1 MRTMNVPISLK
12 ERQRHERE
20 ILILQAAEEAFS
32 EKGYY
37 ETSMDEIAARVGVA
51 KGTVYVHFSCKE
63 ALIVAIFT
71 RDMELFVKEI
81 EGVVALESTARTKL
95 QLLLNIMLSRLR
107 HKRSHCFTSIYNGV
121 DMLRLLSEKR
131 SDMHALWGHLATKIA
146 LILEEGKAAGELNPA
161 LPTKVMLLAFFSLL
175 SPHVSEHLL
184 LQDEVSSEEF
194 AGYIETLLFNGISVK

>member
-1 MRTMNVPISLK
+1 
-12 ERQRHERE
+12 
-20 ILILQAAEEAFS
+20 
-32 EKGYY
+32 
-37 ETSMDEIAARVGVA
+37 
-51 KGTVYVHFSCKE
+51 
-63 ALIVAIFT
+63 
-71 RDMELFVKEI
+71 MELFVKEI